1 MENGR
6 CYFFSAPAKLVLSL
20 SVALF
25 VPLSFLHLFQM
36 CKQCLDCTK
45 FGLNL
50 CEWDITTVLKMENT
64 EETAVCSTL
73 YNEYYWMKL
82 FLIVLWRQKASACV
96 FVGFFAL
103 LLLPNKTE
111 AKKESIPK
119 IHLTL
124 LCVEN
129 GMFIGCDRLWLF
141 CCIGLWSTG
150 WVTAAH
156 QQIKRSTIINV

>member
-1 MENGR
+1 MVVVT
-6 CYFFSAPAKLVLSL
+6 FSPPQPNSL
-20 SVALF
+20 SRSLSHFF

>member
-1 MENGR
+1 MVVVT
-6 CYFFSAPAKLVLSL
+6 FSPPQPNSL
-20 SVALF
+20 SRSLSHFF

-103 LLLPNKTE
+103 LLLPNKPKQ
-111 AKKESIPK
+111 KKRVSRKFIS
-119 IHLTL
+119 HF
-124 LCVEN
+124 CVWRMECSLDA
-129 GMFIGCDRLWLF
+129 IDCDYSVALVFGRL
-141 CCIGLWSTG
+141 GG
-150 WVTAAH
+150 
-156 QQIKRSTIINV
+156 